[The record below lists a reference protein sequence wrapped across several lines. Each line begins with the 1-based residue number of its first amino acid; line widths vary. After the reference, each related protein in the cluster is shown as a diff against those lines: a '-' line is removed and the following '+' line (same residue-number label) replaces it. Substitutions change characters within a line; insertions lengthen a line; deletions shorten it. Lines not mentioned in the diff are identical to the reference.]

1 MAQDFR
7 NGPNAGYPSPRV
19 NGNYVADKNG
29 TYTYREAHLSQS
41 RLSGAQNF
49 GAATDPDRYFTD
61 QDVRFAPQS
70 GAQSGYPS
78 GQPSGQY
85 AGHHGHAPQGFSAP
99 QSHYASG
106 PDTGPAYVYDTTGDD
121 GSSEGFERPKLGKA
135 QWAGAV
141 VSLALVLG
149 LGVWGYQLMMRDV
162 NGVPVIRALE
172 GSARMVPDDP
182 GGQLAMHQG
191 LAVNS
196 VTADGSAAAPA
207 DSLIL
212 APRIATLSDE
222 DQPMSATQTVAS
234 AYEPENTAYTVQPE
248 EPVVAPD
255 MTTVA
260 VEDDPLELD
269 SVEEVASAADVMPET
284 SGIVHSP
291 RPKPRPVRLASLAS
305 VPSTSSASLEGV
317 AGDILAAIGA
327 TDELAPS
334 EVPTGA
340 RLVQFGAFQNEEIAR
355 SEWDRLSG
363 RFEDLMEGKSRV
375 IERAESGGTTFYRL
389 RAYGFADASDANR
402 FCAALTAMNA
412 ACVPT
417 VQR

>member
-1 MAQDFR
+1 
-7 NGPNAGYPSPRV
+7 
-19 NGNYVADKNG
+19 
-29 TYTYREAHLSQS
+29 
-41 RLSGAQNF
+41 
-49 GAATDPDRYFTD
+49 
-61 QDVRFAPQS
+61 
-70 GAQSGYPS
+70 
-78 GQPSGQY
+78 
-85 AGHHGHAPQGFSAP
+85 
-99 QSHYASG
+99 
-106 PDTGPAYVYDTTGDD
+106 
-121 GSSEGFERPKLGKA
+121 
-135 QWAGAV
+135 
-141 VSLALVLG
+141 
-149 LGVWGYQLMMRDV
+149 MMRDV

>member
-7 NGPNAGYPSPRV
+7 SGPNAGYPSPRV
-19 NGNYVADKNG
+19 NGNYVADRNG

-41 RLSGAQNF
+41 RSSGAQNF
-49 GAATDPDRYFTD
+49 GAATGPDRYFTD

-106 PDTGPAYVYDTTGDD
+106 PDTGPAYVYDTAGDD

-234 AYEPENTAYTVQPE
+234 AYEPENTAYAVQPE

>member
-7 NGPNAGYPSPRV
+7 SGPNAGYPSPRV

-29 TYTYREAHLSQS
+29 TYTYREAHLGQS
-41 RLSGAQNF
+41 RSSGAQNF
-49 GAATDPDRYFTD
+49 GGAPDPDRYFND

-70 GAQSGYPS
+70 GSPSEAQT
-78 GQPSGQY
+78 GQQTY
-85 AGHHGHAPQGFSAP
+85 ARHGFAAP
-99 QSHYASG
+99 QSHYAPR
-106 PDTGPAYVYDTTGDD
+106 PDTGPDYAYDTTGGD
-121 GSSEGFERPKLGKA
+121 GSSEDFGRPKLGKA

-149 LGVWGYQLMMRDV
+149 LGVWGYKLMMRDV

-172 GSARMVPDDP
+172 GSARIVPDDP

-222 DQPMSATQTVAS
+222 DQPMSATQTAVS
-234 AYEPENTAYTVQPE
+234 AYEPENTAFAVQPE
-248 EPVVAPD
+248 EPAAAPD

-269 SVEEVASAADVMPET
+269 SVEEVASAADVTPEA
-284 SGIVHSP
+284 SDLAQSP
-291 RPKPRPVRLASLAS
+291 RPKPRPVRVASLATGAT
-305 VPSTSSASLEGV
+305 PGASASLEGV

-375 IERAESGGTTFYRL
+375 IEQAESGGTTFYRL

>member
-1 MAQDFR
+1 
-7 NGPNAGYPSPRV
+7 
-19 NGNYVADKNG
+19 
-29 TYTYREAHLSQS
+29 
-41 RLSGAQNF
+41 
-49 GAATDPDRYFTD
+49 
-61 QDVRFAPQS
+61 
-70 GAQSGYPS
+70 
-78 GQPSGQY
+78 
-85 AGHHGHAPQGFSAP
+85 
-99 QSHYASG
+99 
-106 PDTGPAYVYDTTGDD
+106 
-121 GSSEGFERPKLGKA
+121 
-135 QWAGAV
+135 
-141 VSLALVLG
+141 
-149 LGVWGYQLMMRDV
+149 MMRDV

-172 GSARMVPDDP
+172 GSARIVPDDP

-222 DQPMSATQTVAS
+222 DQPMSATQTAVS
-234 AYEPENTAYTVQPE
+234 AYEPENTAFAVQPE
-248 EPVVAPD
+248 ELAVAPD

-269 SVEEVASAADVMPET
+269 SVEEVASAADVTPEA
-284 SGIVHSP
+284 SDLAQSP
-291 RPKPRPVRLASLAS
+291 RPKPRPVRVASLATDAT
-305 VPSTSSASLEGV
+305 PGASASLEGV

-375 IERAESGGTTFYRL
+375 IEQAESGGTTFYRL

>member
-7 NGPNAGYPSPRV
+7 SGPNAGYPSPRV

-29 TYTYREAHLSQS
+29 TYTYREAHLGQS
-41 RLSGAQNF
+41 RTSDQQNF
-49 GAATDPDRYFTD
+49 GGAPDPDRYFNA

-70 GAQSGYPS
+70 GAQSGAQSGHPS
-78 GQPSGQY
+78 GQPSGRY
-85 AGHHGHAPQGFSAP
+85 AGHNGHAPQGFAAP
-99 QSHYASG
+99 QSHYAPG

-135 QWAGAV
+135 QWAGAA

-212 APRIATLSDE
+212 APRIATLSEE
-222 DQPMSATQTVAS
+222 DQPMSTTQTVAS
-234 AYEPENTAYTVQPE
+234 AYEPENTAYAVQPE
-248 EPVVAPD
+248 APALASL
-255 MTTVA
+255 TL
-260 VEDDPLELD
+260 EEDPLELE
-269 SVEEVASAADVMPET
+269 SVEEVASAADVTPET
-284 SGIVHSP
+284 AGLAQSP
-291 RPKPRPVRLASLAS
+291 RPKPRPVRMASLAT
-305 VPSTSSASLEGV
+305 VPSTSSASLDGV
-317 AGDILAAIGA
+317 AGDILAAIGS
-327 TDELAPS
+327 TSEMSPS
-334 EVPTGA
+334 DVPAGA